1 MVLLGDARR
10 VCQFTRSRFE
20 PEQVVASWSP
30 GFKHAASARI
40 GRCQSETRGSAE
52 LKSHARMIVADGRVV
67 GL

>member
-10 VCQFTRSRFE
+10 VCQFTRGRFE

-30 GFKHAASARI
+30 GFKHVASARI
-40 GRCQSETRGSAE
+40 GRRQSGRRDSAE
-52 LKSHARMIVADGRVV
+52 LKSHALMILADGRVG